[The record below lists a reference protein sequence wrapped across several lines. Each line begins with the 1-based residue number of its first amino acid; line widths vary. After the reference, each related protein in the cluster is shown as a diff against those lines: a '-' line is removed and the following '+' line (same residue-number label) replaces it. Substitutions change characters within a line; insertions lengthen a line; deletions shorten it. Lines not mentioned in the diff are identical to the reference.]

1 LENIFI
7 INYYYLSYFIIKN
20 NDDIIRISS
29 NDKLICLK
37 YKDKIIIF
45 SAELECFIVSLDVNN
60 GNVWKKKN
68 QNFTILSSFI
78 NYYFFFI

>member
-1 LENIFI
+1 LKIFLL
-7 INYYYLSYFIIKN
+7 INYYLSYFTIKD
-20 NDDIIRISS
+20 NDDIRISG
-29 NDKLICLK
+29 NEKIICLK